1 MGANVTAA
9 PRKAA
14 EMVPKADPERDL
26 TRAQRR
32 AVAAAERIP
41 LIQAVFDLAEE
52 HEIPL
57 CLVGG
62 TVRDLLLGRDTHD
75 LDYAVDGDGLAIAR
89 RVANALGGAYVPLD
103 RERRTGRVV
112 LRRQDAPGE
121 FEVDALDFA
130 SFRGPT
136 LEADLDDRDL
146 TINAMALC
154 RAADGSF
161 ALIDPLGGSRD
172 LHARVLRATSS
183 HAFLDDPVRTLR
195 AVRQGIQFGCQ
206 IEAQTRAWLAEAAP
220 YLSTVSP
227 ERVRDEWFRM
237 LAQPRAA
244 DAIQQ
249 LEHLGLLSQIA
260 PPVAALAG
268 LPAPSAALDDALTHA
283 IEVLRALEAI
293 WEVLQARHSGA
304 LELPATAY
312 AVAPHL
318 LRRYQAPVSDQRP
331 RLALLKCAAL
341 LHRVG
346 LARPGDGTAPGE
358 PDAGESATIA
368 GKLARSWHCS
378 NAEADALR
386 VTVAARGRAVR
397 LAQTACLDRRTIHRY
412 YRWAGAHG
420 VDAAYLA
427 LADAWASQAHGLPVA
442 AWRPYAEGLA
452 RLWEAFYCEHDEV
465 IAPPPLLSG
474 HDLLQL
480 GMTPGPQIGELLA
493 HVREEQAAGQ
503 IETRAQALAAAQAWL
518 GVNEEHET

>member
-1 MGANVTAA
+1 
-9 PRKAA
+9 
-14 EMVPKADPERDL
+14 MVPKANSERDL
-26 TRAQRR
+26 ARAQCR
-32 AVAAAERIP
+32 AAAAAERVP
-41 LIQAVFDLAEE
+41 LIQAVFDLAER

-112 LRRQDAPGE
+112 LRRQGAPGGHAA
-121 FEVDALDFA
+121 DALDFA

-136 LEADLDDRDL
+136 LEADLGDRDL

-154 RAADGSF
+154 RAADGSLT
-161 ALIDPLGGSRD
+161 LIDPLGGSRD
-172 LHARVLRATSS
+172 LHDRVLRASSS

-206 IEAQTRAWLAEAAP
+206 IEARTRAWLAEAAP
-220 YLSTVSP
+220 CLSTVSP
-227 ERVRDEWFRM
+227 ERVRDEWFRI

-244 DAIQQ
+244 DAVQQ
-249 LEHLGLLSQIA
+249 LQHLGLLFQVA
-260 PPVAALAG
+260 PPVAALDS
-268 LPAPSAALDDALTHA
+268 LPAPSAAHDDTLAHA
-283 IEVLRALEAI
+283 IEVLRAVEAI
-293 WEVLQARHSGA
+293 WEALQAQHSSTN
-304 LELPATAY
+304 ELPAAAY

-318 LRRYQAPVSDQRP
+318 RRRYEASVSDQRP

-341 LHRVG
+341 LLRVG
-346 LARPGDGTAPGE
+346 LARPGDGTAPDE
-358 PDAGESATIA
+358 PDAGESAGIA
-368 GKLARSWHCS
+368 GQLARSWHCS

-386 VTVAARGRAVR
+386 VTVAARGRAVL
-397 LAQTACLDRRTIHRY
+397 LAQTACLDRRAIHRY

-427 LADAWASQAHGLPVA
+427 LADAWASHAQGLPVA
-442 AWRPYAEGLA
+442 AWCPYAGRLA

-480 GMTPGPQIGELLA
+480 GMAPGPQIGELLA

-503 IETRAQALAAAQAWL
+503 IERRAQALAAAQAWL
-518 GVNEEHET
+518 RMDGEHDT